1 MASSDE
7 NDKVKTIE
15 SLQIGEQKWTIRVLV
30 LCKGEEEV
38 SLKGSKY
45 MNLILTCNDI
55 RRYN

>member
-15 SLQIGEQKWTIRVLV
+15 SLQIGEQKWIIRVLV

-45 MNLILTCNDI
+45 MNLILTKSLQ
-55 RRYN
+55 